1 MKRIL
6 KFPLLFIIGGILYCL
21 IELAARGYTH
31 WTMGIVGG
39 FCFVLIGLLNEFFD
53 WSIPLF
59 DQGLIG
65 SFIVTAAELIS
76 GIILN
81 IHLGLDI
88 WDYSNMPFN
97 FLGQICLPFTI
108 LWIFVSMIA
117 VIVDDWLRYLID
129 KLLNY
134 LSKGR
139 YNIEEEMPHY
149 KIF

>member
-81 IHLGLDI
+81 IHLGFDI

-117 VIVDDWLRYLID
+117 VIVDEWLRYLID

-134 LSKGR
+134 LSKGK